1 MTVCGT
7 HPSCKYYSVYTD
19 EPGSITVEMS
29 LTSKQPRTVL
39 LLANGIHLMPRKTY
53 RLLIIYTNIK
63 FILFDEHIIKIK
75 LSKAI

>member
-29 LTSKQPRTVL
+29 PTSKATKNRS
-39 LLANGIHLMPRKTY
+39 LAGKWYSSHASKNLQAFDYIHQY
-53 RLLIIYTNIK
+53 
-63 FILFDEHIIKIK
+63 
-75 LSKAI
+75 